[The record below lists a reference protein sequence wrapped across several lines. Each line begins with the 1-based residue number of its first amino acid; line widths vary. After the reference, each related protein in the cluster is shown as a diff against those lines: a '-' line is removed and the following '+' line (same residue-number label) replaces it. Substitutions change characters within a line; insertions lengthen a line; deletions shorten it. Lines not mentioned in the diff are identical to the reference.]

1 MTKNTTD
8 KHNPLVSVQEFP
20 DNGKLQI
27 IHGYGNGQFRI
38 AGQSYNGAQFIFP
51 RLTLGWQINGLADI
65 RAEQI
70 AAMLEQ
76 GRDAGIDK
84 TQHSQKTELV
94 LLGVGARADSHLPH
108 LAKALKEHNPPRSN
122 DHGCGLSCLE
132 CIAYRRAVSC
142 GWVVADRLK
151 SR

>member
-1 MTKNTTD
+1 MMANCKSSMD
-8 KHNPLVSVQEFP
+8 MAMASFVSQGRAIMAPV
-20 DNGKLQI
+20 
-27 IHGYGNGQFRI
+27 Y
-38 AGQSYNGAQFIFP
+38 FP

-94 LLGVGARADSHLPH
+94 ILGVAHVQ
-108 LAKALKEHNPPRSN
+108 
-122 DHGCGLSCLE
+122 
-132 CIAYRRAVSC
+132 IAICRI
-142 GWVVADRLK
+142 WQK
-151 SR
+151 P